1 MIIDFLLSQNIT
13 EIPFFDAIK
22 LSHLAIRLFLDFI
35 FTVLIIRYIYYP
47 FNRKVDYLFSYIILG
62 VSVFLLVFLLSSIKI
77 KIGFA
82 LGLFAIFGIVRYR
95 TQTISVKDMT
105 YLFVVI
111 ALAVI
116 NAVSSK
122 KIDYTSLLLADI
134 TILTIVYILEKIVSR
149 KKENYTTVLY
159 EKIELIKPEKK
170 EMLIQD
176 LENRLGL
183 KINNIEISDIN
194 FLKDT
199 ALIKVFFEKT
209 EFDNY
214 KNNISL

>member
-62 VSVFLLVFLLSSIKI
+62 ISVFLLVFLLSSIKI